1 MKNSLIILAFIMFA
15 GISVFAQTSGTVNI
29 NITLHPIQI
38 LKINPAQTEVDLT
51 YTDEDDYK
59 NGVRNLQ
66 ENHLTIFSTSGYEV
80 SVFSDYASS
89 SSGEAEVQPPS
100 FQIAALLPDAA
111 AGGINVSNIHLLNY
125 KQNII
130 SSNRPDFGIN
140 FDVEY
145 QGLGDNSYLKHLHSE
160 NLETTVHRTKV
171 TYSLEVK

>member
-15 GISVFAQTSGTVNI
+15 GISVFSQTSGTVNI

-38 LKINPAQTEVDLT
+38 LKINPAQTEVALN

-66 ENHLTIFSTSGYEV
+66 ENHLTIYSSSGYEV
-80 SVFSDYASS
+80 SVFSDHAAFL
-89 SSGEAEVQPPS
+89 SGEAEAQRPS
-100 FQIAALLPDAA
+100 FLISALLPEAA
-111 AGGINVSNIHLLNY
+111 PGGINVSNIHLLNY

-130 SSNRPDFGIN
+130 SSNRPNFGIN

-145 QGLGDNSYLKHLHSE
+145 QGLGNNSYLKHLHSE
-160 NLETTVHRTKV
+160 NLEATVHRTRV

>member
-15 GISVFAQTSGTVNI
+15 GISVFSQTSGTVNI

-38 LKINPAQTEVDLT
+38 LKINPAQTEVALN
-51 YTDEDDYK
+51 YTDEDNYK

-66 ENHLTIFSTSGYEV
+66 ENHLTIYSTSGYEV
-80 SVFSDYASS
+80 SVFSDYAAFL
-89 SSGEAEVQPPS
+89 SGEAEAQRPS
-100 FQIAALLPDAA
+100 FLINALLPEAA
-111 AGGINVSNIHLLNY
+111 PGGINVSNIQLLNY

-130 SSNRPDFGIN
+130 SSNRPNFGIN

-145 QGLGDNSYLKHLHSE
+145 QGLGNNSYLKHLHSE
-160 NLETTVHRTKV
+160 NLEATVHRTRV